1 MKNKSKIKKILLL
14 LSCSLILVSN
24 SNAQTHSDPIMNT
37 EISSN
42 AVVLQLDQIH
52 GYTYNGDSLKQ
63 LSVIAQEIELMMPE
77 AVKTGSDGYQ
87 TVDYVKLSA
96 LLIQA
101 VREQQATITSLEN
114 KIEQQNTTISD
125 VKNVQKSLDERLLI
139 LEKK

>member
-1 MKNKSKIKKILLL
+1 
-14 LSCSLILVSN
+14 
-24 SNAQTHSDPIMNT
+24 
-37 EISSN
+37 
-42 AVVLQLDQIH
+42 
-52 GYTYNGDSLKQ
+52 
-63 LSVIAQEIELMMPE
+63 MMPE

-125 VKNVQKSLDERLLI
+125 FKNVQKSLDERLLI

>member
-114 KIEQQNTTISD
+114 KIQEQNTTIMD
-125 VKNVQKSLDERLLI
+125 VQSVQKSLDQRLLI
-139 LEKK
+139 LEQK

>member
-77 AVKTGSDGYQ
+77 AVKTGSDGYP